1 MIDKLIVD
9 DARITLTDA
18 DKLPYTYVF
27 STAKTHT
34 VRYALSETNEIAAS
48 AFANCSNMV
57 SVKFPP
63 EIEMI
68 KRRAFEN
75 CSRLNN
81 VVIPETVKYIGA
93 NCWDGCSSLTEMRF
107 EADTPPTNYA
117 EIPGNCKVYIPDDSK
132 YANAGAYDGLTPNT
146 TNYYKKEW
154 YNAYTYVPARNMNN
168 ATQYYYDRW
177 TSIAP
182 NDQTIE
188 EKNRIIIDKIV
199 FETNTLNVTAGTNTT
214 LSFRIDPVDATNTKL
229 YLDEADKDYNPN
241 VAEVKDIASDNIY
254 IAAKAQGKCV
264 VKIYSESGVYDYVTI
279 NVSRAT
285 TTQPSTPS
293 TPTEPEE
300 KEEPETPEI
309 PETPETPEV
318 NEGEENSEN
327 NNETPE
333 TGDENSE
340 SNEAENNTED

>member
-81 VVIPETVKYIGA
+81 VVIPETIKYIGA

-132 YANAGAYDGLTPNT
+132 YAYAGKSDTLTPNT

-168 ATQYYYDRW
+168 ATDYYYDRW

-182 NDQTIE
+182 NEQTIE
-188 EKNRIIIDKIV
+188 EKNKIVIDKIV
-199 FETNTLNVTAGTNTT
+199 FETNTLNNFEVGKTTT
-214 LSFRIDPVDATNTKL
+214 LSFKIEPADATNTKL
-229 YLDEADKDYNPN
+229 YLDERDGSGYNPN
-241 VAEVKDIASDNIY
+241 VVEVLDIGSDNIY
-254 IAAKAQGKCV
+254 IKAKAQGTCTIKL
-264 VKIYSESGVYDYVTI
+264 YSESGVYDFVTI
-279 NVSRAT
+279 VTRRAT
-285 TTQPSTPS
+285 TTQPSTP
-293 TPTEPEE
+293 TEPEV
-300 KEEPETPEI
+300 PET
-309 PETPETPEV
+309 
-318 NEGEENSEN
+318 GEENSE
-327 NNETPE
+327 
-333 TGDENSE
+333 
-340 SNEAENNTED
+340 SNKEENNVED